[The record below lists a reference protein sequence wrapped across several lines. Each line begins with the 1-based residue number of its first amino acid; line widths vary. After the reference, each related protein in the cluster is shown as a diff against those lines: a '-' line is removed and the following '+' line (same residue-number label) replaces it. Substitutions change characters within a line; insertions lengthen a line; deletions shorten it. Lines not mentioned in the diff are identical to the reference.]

1 MNKKIEKKLRM
12 IEASITLFSQMSLT
26 SQSLKQVLID
36 SYNLL
41 ENGEQDIKNNS
52 GPEKI
57 KTEKES

>member
-1 MNKKIEKKLRM
+1 MNKKIEKQLRM
-12 IEASITLFSQMSLT
+12 IEASITLFRQMRLT